1 MILLTDSLVRAPSG
15 KVSDRSVSC
24 HSVSGAVSNPLYSPP
39 TWVLLPTL
47 GIINQYRY
55 MDVLRGQ
62 RATFIADGLLSP
74 HENFPASLTLITA
87 FLLVLVGLLAG
98 LNTMLRSGPFH

>member
-1 MILLTDSLVRAPSG
+1 
-15 KVSDRSVSC
+15 
-24 HSVSGAVSNPLYSPP
+24 
-39 TWVLLPTL
+39 
-47 GIINQYRY
+47 

-62 RATFIADGLLSP
+62 RATFIADGLLP
-74 HENFPASLTLITA
+74 LNENFPASLTLITA